1 VINNLQILRGFAAFN
16 VVLHHIAWKAGQ
28 ENFYPN
34 ILSFFGGWGMSGVDI
49 FFVISGF
56 VMCYTQFKVKS
67 SPLNF
72 VKARLKRIVPIYWIV
87 TSLILFLFFLDPGVI
102 IKRNFTSELISSSY
116 LFYSYLMN
124 DIYPII
130 VQGWTLELE
139 ILFYVVFAVSLNFRN
154 LKLVII
160 SAAIILSLITIFT
173 KQFLLIEFIFGM
185 LIAYIYNQIKF
196 DKRLGLTLLIIGIF
210 FLFFSIKFNLNTD
223 SFSRIFFW
231 GIPSALI
238 VIGSV
243 FGRQI
248 NNSIL
253 LYLGNAS
260 YSIYLVHLLTIV
272 AFYEFSSIFLR
283 GYNGDILAIFCFAL
297 SIVSGC
303 FFYSFVEKPI
313 ITFFKKK

>member
-1 VINNLQILRGFAAFN
+1 
-16 VVLHHIAWKAGQ
+16 
-28 ENFYPN
+28 
-34 ILSFFGGWGMSGVDI
+34 MSGVDI

-87 TSLILFLFFLDPGVI
+87 TSLILFLFFLDPDVI

-116 LFYSYLMN
+116 LFYSYLIN

-185 LIAYIYNQIKF
+185 IIAYIYNQIKF
-196 DKRLGLTLLIIGIF
+196 
-210 FLFFSIKFNLNTD
+210 
-223 SFSRIFFW
+223 
-231 GIPSALI
+231 
-238 VIGSV
+238 
-243 FGRQI
+243 
-248 NNSIL
+248 
-253 LYLGNAS
+253 
-260 YSIYLVHLLTIV
+260 
-272 AFYEFSSIFLR
+272 
-283 GYNGDILAIFCFAL
+283 
-297 SIVSGC
+297 
-303 FFYSFVEKPI
+303 
-313 ITFFKKK
+313 